1 MTTEYKLKIFE
12 YLSKCDKIILRSFL
26 KVKGNKT
33 TLKGKNSDNSN
44 GINSKIWSS
53 YEERRV
59 NALASVADEGRDKLR

>member
-1 MTTEYKLKIFE
+1 MRKV
-12 YLSKCDKIILRSFL
+12 RSFKL
-26 KVKGNKT
+26 NVKGNKT